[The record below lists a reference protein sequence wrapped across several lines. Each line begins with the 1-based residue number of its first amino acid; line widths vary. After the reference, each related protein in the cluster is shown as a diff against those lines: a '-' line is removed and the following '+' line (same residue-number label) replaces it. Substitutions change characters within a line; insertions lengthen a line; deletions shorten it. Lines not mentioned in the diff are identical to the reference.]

1 MIPKQYRL
9 KHDKDFEVLFKE
21 GRFIRGEYVSAKVWR
36 IDAEAYPR
44 RMYTEDTLRIGF
56 VVSKKVEKRAV
67 GRNKIKRKMREV
79 VRLSMKET
87 NWNTGYLVSF
97 MAGPKAVDA
106 TYQDIERD
114 ILSIARRAKL
124 L

>member
-36 IDAEAYPR
+36 IDTEVYPR
-44 RMYTEDTLRIGF
+44 RNYTKDTLRIGF

-67 GRNKIKRKMREV
+67 GRNKIKRRMREA
-79 VRLSMKET
+79 VRVSMKEQE
-87 NWNTGYLVSF
+87 WKRGYLVSF
-97 MAGPKAVDA
+97 MAGPQPVHAS
-106 TYQDIERD
+106 YQDIEQD
-114 ILSIARRAKL
+114 VLNIARCAKL
-124 L
+124 I